1 MLADEVF
8 WDTAGVAE
16 KYGSSLRTY
25 FSRRASKDDAE
36 DLVQEVFLKLQLSKS
51 AKPVTNVEGYLFAT
65 ARNVLIDYIRA
76 NKVSKSASHDVWSDT
91 IGGADPLSPERIA
104 IGQQEY
110 QRVLQAIVNLPP
122 RARQAFELHRFEHL
136 TYQAIG
142 DRMGINKDSVKD
154 LMHRALLRIAEELK
168 ALQ

>member
-8 WDTAGVAE
+8 WDTAGMAE

-25 FSRRASKDDAE
+25 FARRASKDDAD
-36 DLVQEVFLKLQLSKS
+36 DLVQEVFLKLQISKS
-51 AKPVTNVEGYLFAT
+51 TKPVTNVEGYLFAT

-76 NKVSKSASHDVWSDT
+76 NKVSNSSSYEIWSDSH
-91 IGGADPLSPERIA
+91 GHADPLSPERIA

-110 QRVLQAIVNLPP
+110 QCVMQAIVNLPP

-142 DRMGINKDSVKD
+142 DRMGINRDSVKD
-154 LMHRALLRIAEELK
+154 LMHRALVRIAEELK
-168 ALQ
+168 ARQ

>member
-8 WDTAGVAE
+8 WDTAGLAE

-25 FSRRASKDDAE
+25 FARRASKDDAD
-36 DLVQEVFLKLQLSKS
+36 DLVQDVFLKLQLSKS
-51 AKPVTNVEGYLFAT
+51 TTPITNVEGYLFAT

-76 NKVSKSASHDVWSDT
+76 NKTSKSSSYENWSDNSNS
-91 IGGADPLSPERIA
+91 ADPLSPERIA

-110 QRVLQAIVNLPP
+110 QCVMQAIINLPP
-122 RARQAFELHRFEHL
+122 RARQAFELHRFENL

-142 DRMGINKDSVKD
+142 DRMGIKKDSVKD

-168 ALQ
+168 ARQ